1 MASVGL
7 LIMSSSLLLSRAIGV
22 QLLSVQTGSMRPLLA
37 PHDLVVVTKVY
48 PADLQVGELISY
60 HSLKDSSMIIT
71 HRIVALDITKN
82 LITTK
87 GDALA
92 SVDPPFGA
100 QQLVGQ
106 VRYHAKKLGYVSDN
120 LHKPLGIIVC
130 IYLPALM
137 IIGAELVRLRR
148 HYSGY
153 HYALYS

>member
-7 LIMSSSLLLSRAIGV
+7 LIMSSSLLLSRALGV
-22 QLLSVQTGSMRPLLA
+22 QLLSVQTGSMQPLLA
-37 PHDLVVVTKVY
+37 PHDLVVVAKVY

-71 HRIVALDITKN
+71 HRVVAIDLTKN

-87 GDALA
+87 GDALGT
-92 SVDPPFGA
+92 VDPPFGT
-100 QQLVGQ
+100 QQIVGQ
-106 VRYHAKKLGYVSDN
+106 VRYHARKLGVVADN
-120 LHKPLGIIVC
+120 LHKPIGLILC
-130 IYLPALM
+130 IYMPAFM